1 VKTAIAVR
9 HIHFEGLGSLEEVL
23 IRDGY
28 KVQYLDIGE
37 PAFEKLN
44 PADAELLIVLGGPV
58 GVYEEAEYPFLAG
71 ERDLLAKRMQLN
83 LPTLGICLGAQ
94 LMAAALGAKV
104 YPSGIKE
111 IGFAPVDLTDT
122 GLQSSLLHLK
132 DQPVLHWHGDTFDL
146 PQNSQLLASTAACRN
161 QAFSLGPNILGLQ
174 FHPELSSAADL
185 EKWLV
190 GYAVELAAAKV
201 SPIKLR
207 EDSQRYCENLRNAAI
222 ATFTAWING
231 LSL

>member
-207 EDSQRYCENLRNAAI
+207 EDSQRYCENLRDAAI